1 MERNDN
7 SKAKK
12 KKGTENIIRFVK
24 VQFTETNRFHGYFV
38 SSAKC
43 ETFGLQVNDK
53 IYLVDGRY
61 KCSSGKQLKI
71 VEEYPP
77 YPEWVTE
84 ELREKYDN
92 ATGKGTLFDWLN
104 V

>member
-7 SKAKK
+7 SKVKNK
-12 KKGTENIIRFVK
+12 TETENIVRFVK

-38 SSAKC
+38 RSAKC

-61 KCSSGKQLKI
+61 KCSNGKQLKI

-77 YPEWVTE
+77 YPNWATE
-84 ELREKYDN
+84 ELKSMYDQRV
-92 ATGKGTLFDWLN
+92 KQESLFDLFDL
-104 V
+104 